1 MARQGVFY
9 PFGPGDSYSARAD
22 DGWAFTNI
30 AQPFTYFGY
39 TSSQIYVNSNGFLT
53 FDSGSS
59 RYSPYRFPGGTRNIV
74 SPFWTDLENRY
85 SGTISYREYNSGSVL
100 QQASTDINLYFPGIS
115 FSASWVFVATW
126 DKVEYYWSSGTEISF
141 QVVLISDYERSFTL
155 MNYGAISATGLNV
168 QAGYD
173 TIKSTHHFSIPGSFM
188 SNITDF
194 RNTSNVNRPGRWAFQ
209 INGL

>member
-1 MARQGVFY
+1 MDQLVL
-9 PFGPGDSYSARAD
+9 
-22 DGWAFTNI
+22 
-30 AQPFTYFGY
+30 Q
-39 TSSQIYVNSNGFLT
+39 VNSNGFLT

-126 DKVEYYWSSGTEISF
+126 DKVEYYWSSGTVNYFLRPYYVFWSF
-141 QVVLISDYERSFTL
+141 INLIIELLSGTKEALTC
-155 MNYGAISATGLNV
+155 NGTGFEMILKSKTT
-168 QAGYD
+168 QFYD
-173 TIKSTHHFSIPGSFM
+173 NQY
-188 SNITDF
+188 SNILLLSHYP
-194 RNTSNVNRPGRWAFQ
+194 RKSHSKWSWSPGVKVHLHWWIMVPCQRQAD
-209 INGL
+209 LCR